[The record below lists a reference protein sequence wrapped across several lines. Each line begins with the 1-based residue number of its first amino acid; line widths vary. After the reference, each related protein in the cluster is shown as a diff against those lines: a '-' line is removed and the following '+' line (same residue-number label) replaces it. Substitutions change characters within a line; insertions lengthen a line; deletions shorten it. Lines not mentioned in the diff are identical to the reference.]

1 MNLADSASSLPP
13 APLCG
18 GKAHRS
24 GPLRRLNTATA
35 IPLPPPPRPR
45 ATRPQPGGPYREDS
59 EAMLIARAQL
69 DDGEAQQE
77 LYRRHAQAVYQ
88 RLTRL
93 LGRDAEREDL
103 LQQVFSELFVGLHRF
118 RGDAQLRTYI
128 YRITS
133 NIAYD
138 HLKRRSRRRWL
149 FGASDDVERAA
160 AQRSPESI
168 AALQQQLDAVW
179 RHLERLTPKKRI
191 ALLLRVGEGL
201 SLEEIG
207 EQVGARVSTVAKR
220 IKYARKEL
228 ARMLERER
236 RARLF

>member
-1 MNLADSASSLPP
+1 MSLTDSSSAPHPTSSAPP
-13 APLCG
+13 Q
-18 GKAHRS
+18 
-24 GPLRRLNTATA
+24 LNGATA
-35 IPLPPPPRPR
+35 IPLPSPPRARSSLPS
-45 ATRPQPGGPYREDS
+45 PQSSSDDS
-59 EAMLIARAQL
+59 EAILVARAQL
-69 DDGEAQQE
+69 NDGEAQQE
-77 LYRRHAQAVYQ
+77 LYRRHAQAVYG

-118 RGDAQLRTYI
+118 RGDAQLQTYI
-128 YRITS
+128 YRIAT

-138 HLKRRSRRRWL
+138 HLKRRSRRRW
-149 FGASDDVERAA
+149 FSDGVGDEVDERPA

-168 AALQQQLDAVW
+168 AALQQELDTVS
-179 RHLERLTPKKRI
+179 RYIERLKPKKRI

-220 IKYARKEL
+220 IKYARQDL
-228 ARMLERER
+228 ARMIERER
-236 RARLF
+236 RAL

>member
-1 MNLADSASSLPP
+1 V
-13 APLCG
+13 
-18 GKAHRS
+18 
-24 GPLRRLNTATA
+24 T
-35 IPLPPPPRPR
+35 
-45 ATRPQPGGPYREDS
+45 DS

-77 LYRRHAQAVYQ
+77 IYRRHAQASYQ

-93 LGRDAEREDL
+93 LGRDPEREDL

-128 YRITS
+128 FRITS
-133 NIAYD
+133 NVAYD

-149 FGASDDVERAA
+149 FGASDDVDERAA

-168 AALQQQLDAVW
+168 AALQQQLDVVW
-179 RHLERLTPKKRI
+179 RHLDRLTPKKRI

-220 IKYARKEL
+220 IKYARQEL
-228 ARMLERER
+228 AQMVERER
-236 RARLF
+236 RRQSPG